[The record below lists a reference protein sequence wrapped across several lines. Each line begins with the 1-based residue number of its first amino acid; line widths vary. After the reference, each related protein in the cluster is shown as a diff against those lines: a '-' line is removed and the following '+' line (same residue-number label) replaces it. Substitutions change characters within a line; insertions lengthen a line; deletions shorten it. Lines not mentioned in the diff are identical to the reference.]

1 MTEATWSKHPRALDL
16 YHLRKQNKR
25 DKEKTEI
32 SPKRI
37 KVRWTHI
44 TPTSGVAIT
53 VPLRTTISP
62 LEEQPWT
69 VVRSCQASSTWH
81 SLVII
86 IVVIV
91 IIIIIIVVIIII
103 IIIVIII
110 IITIIITIIIIV
122 IIIIIIRKVKFSIYL
137 SCCIQTPSL
146 LHEFRWG
153 TRQGKRKLSRI
164 SANKNKGP
172 SEKRALF
179 AILRDLTEDRA
190 LEWRLEVQ
198 ESTSQPRP
206 HSTFPWLFR
215 PNLKSQGKAPSDEIV
230 HINQIIKHS
239 TFSVDSMLGRS
250 KMNDV

>member
-32 SPKRI
+32 SPKGI
-37 KVRWTHI
+37 KARWTHI

-53 VPLRTTISP
+53 APMHTTISP

-69 VVRSCQASSTWH
+69 VGRSCQASSTWH

-86 IVVIV
+86 IVIIV

-122 IIIIIIRKVKFSIYL
+122 IIIIIIIIIKKVKFSIYL

-172 SEKRALF
+172 SKQQALF
-179 AILRDLTEDRA
+179 AILRDLTEDRV

-206 HSTFPWLFR
+206 HSAFPWLFR
-215 PNLKSQGKAPSDEIV
+215 PNLKSQGKAP
-230 HINQIIKHS
+230 
-239 TFSVDSMLGRS
+239 
-250 KMNDV
+250 